1 MASCLMAVLGN
12 SCELEAELCLMV
24 ADASIISIH
33 GPQVPVGRI
42 TFLCIWLKRYRAVWS
57 TVLRLFLFNSY

>member
-24 ADASIISIH
+24 ADASIVSIH
-33 GPQVPVGRI
+33 GPQVPLAESLSSAYG
-42 TFLCIWLKRYRAVWS
+42 
-57 TVLRLFLFNSY
+57 